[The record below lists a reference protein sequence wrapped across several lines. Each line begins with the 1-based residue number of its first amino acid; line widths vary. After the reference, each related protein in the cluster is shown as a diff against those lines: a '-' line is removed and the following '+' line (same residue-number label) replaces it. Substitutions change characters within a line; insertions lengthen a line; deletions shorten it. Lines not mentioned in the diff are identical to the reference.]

1 VPRFDTRLALM
12 RAAEQLFAQQGVDR
26 VSLREIAIAAG
37 QRNVSA
43 ATYHFGS
50 KRELI
55 EAILERHT
63 LPIQDGWDPVLAN
76 GQPPSLQQ
84 LIQLLVKPLVDKMD
98 DPDGGRCYL
107 ELCAELVA
115 SRSFPLMGMRVA
127 ATPKAQEMAKQIA
140 LHGPEVPPMIRVIRS
155 TRLAGMLYSS
165 IGDYLRLTANGVEIP
180 RQLFISDLA
189 SALVATAHAAAPSES
204 ITE

>member
-1 VPRFDTRLALM
+1 LPRFDTRLALM

-55 EAILERHT
+55 EAILERHS
-63 LPIQDGWDPVLAN
+63 LPIQVSWRPILERAQ
-76 GQPPSLQQ
+76 GQAVTLQE
-84 LIQLLVKPLVDKMD
+84 LLVAVVKPLVDKID
-98 DPDGGRCYL
+98 DADGGRSYL

-115 SRSFPLMGMRVA
+115 SRSFPMMGMRIA
-127 ATPKAQEMAKQIA
+127 ASPEAVEITKRIA
-140 LHGPEVPPMIRVIRS
+140 EQGPSVPPMIRVIRS
-155 TRLAGMLYSS
+155 TRLASLIYGS
-165 IGDYLRLTANGVEIP
+165 IGDYLRLITNGVEIP
-180 RQLFISDLA
+180 RALFVSDLVNV
-189 SALVATAHAAAPSES
+189 LVAAVRADEPSAG
-204 ITE
+204 

>member
-1 VPRFDTRLALM
+1 M

-26 VSLREIAIAAG
+26 VSLREIAVAAG

-55 EAILERHT
+55 EAILERHS
-63 LPIQDGWDPVLAN
+63 LPIQETWPSALAIN
-76 GQPPSLQQ
+76 DEGGLR
-84 LIQLLVKPLVDKMD
+84 LRALVELVVVPLVAKVD
-98 DPDGGRCYL
+98 DADGGRCYL

-127 ATPKAQEMAKQIA
+127 TTPAALELTKRIA
-140 LHGPEVPPMIRVIRS
+140 EQGPEVPPMIRVLRS
-155 TRLAGMLYSS
+155 TRLAGLLYGS

-180 RQLFISDLA
+180 RKLFVSDLV
-189 SALVATAHAAAPSES
+189 SAMVAAARAEGPSMEY
-204 ITE
+204 